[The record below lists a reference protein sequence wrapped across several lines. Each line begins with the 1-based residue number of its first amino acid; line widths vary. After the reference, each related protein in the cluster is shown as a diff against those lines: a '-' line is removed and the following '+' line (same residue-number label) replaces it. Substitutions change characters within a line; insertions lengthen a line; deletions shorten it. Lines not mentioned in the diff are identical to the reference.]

1 VARKTGSVSVLIVA
15 ATIALILGIRV
26 LVRMVRSAGGSP
38 LSADPPAGA
47 AGLVSAIVPVL
58 NEEARVGAAL
68 EALCACGPELREILV
83 VDGGSRD
90 ATAQVVAA
98 AALRDPRIRW
108 IDAAPVPA
116 DWNGKAWG
124 IACGLR
130 AASAEAEFVATIDAD
145 VRVSPRLFAAMLAKR
160 AAEDLTALSVA
171 TKQELGDWLEGLL
184 HPAFL
189 CTLVYRFGLPGVRAR
204 DIGGVQANG
213 QCFLARRE
221 TLLAT
226 DAVGLA
232 RDSRCEDVTI
242 ARALVARGYGVGFYE
257 GEDAVTVRM
266 YANGTELWR
275 NWPRSLPMRDRFAG
289 PAWGLAEVIFVQAL
303 PLPLAIVFALAGA
316 ATPLAHAAFSVSAG
330 LVMMRL
336 GTLAGMRR
344 AYAHP
349 PLTYWLSPLAD
360 LAVAYALLASVLRRT
375 YAWRGRTLVA
385 EHGA

>member
-1 VARKTGSVSVLIVA
+1 VTVLLIAVA
-15 ATIALILGIRV
+15 IALALGIRV
-26 LVRMVRSAGGSP
+26 LVRMIRSAGGTP
-38 LSADPPAGA
+38 LALDPPPAA
-47 AGLVSAIVPVL
+47 AGLVCAIVPVL
-58 NEEARVGAAL
+58 DEETRVGAAL
-68 EALCACGPELREILV
+68 DALRACGPELREILV

-90 ATAQVVAA
+90 ATAQVVADA
-98 AALRDPRIRW
+98 AARDARIRW
-108 IDAAPVPA
+108 IDASPVPA

-130 AASAEAEFVATIDAD
+130 AASPDAEFIATIDAD

-160 AAEDLTALSVA
+160 EAEQLTALSVA

-204 DIGGVQANG
+204 DVGGVQANG
-213 QCFLARRE
+213 QCFLAQRE
-221 TLLAT
+221 TLIASN
-226 DAVGLA
+226 AVALA

-242 ARALVARGYGVGFYE
+242 ARALCAQGYGVGFYE

-275 NWPRSLPMRDRFAG
+275 NWPRSLPMRDRFVS
-289 PAWGLAEVIFVQAL
+289 PAWGLAEIIFVQAL
-303 PLPLAIVFALAGA
+303 PLPLAIVFALAGVL
-316 ATPLAHAAFSVSAG
+316 TPLGHAAFGVSVG

-360 LAVAYALLASVLRRT
+360 LAVAYALFTSVLRRT
-375 YAWRGRTLVA
+375 YSWRGRTLVA
-385 EHGA
+385 EQGA

>member
-1 VARKTGSVSVLIVA
+1 VTLLLSALTLVA
-15 ATIALILGIRV
+15 LGFGVRV
-26 LVRMVRSAGGSP
+26 LLRMVRSAGGSP
-38 LSADPPAGA
+38 LAGDPPPVA

-58 NEEARVGAAL
+58 DEEARVGAAL
-68 EALCACGPELREILV
+68 AALRRCGPEVREILV

-90 ATAQVVAA
+90 GTAGVVAA
-98 AALRDPRIRW
+98 AAAADSRIRW
-108 IDAAPVPA
+108 IDAAPVPPE
-116 DWNGKAWG
+116 WNGKAWG

-130 AASAEAEFVATIDAD
+130 AASADAAYIATIDAD

-160 AAEDLTALSVA
+160 ETEDLAALSVA

-204 DIGGVQANG
+204 SVGGVQANG

-226 DAVGLA
+226 DAVALA

-266 YANGTELWR
+266 YANGMELWR
-275 NWPRSLPMRDRFAG
+275 NWPRSLPMRDQFVAPG
-289 PAWGLAEVIFVQAL
+289 SGLAEVFFVQAL
-303 PLPLAIVFALAGA
+303 PLPLAIAFALLGA
-316 ATPLAHAAFSVSAG
+316 TTPLAHAAFGASVG

-344 AYAHP
+344 AYANP
-349 PLTYWLSPLAD
+349 PPTYWLSPLVD
-360 LAVAYALLASVLRRT
+360 LAVVYALAASVMRRT
-375 YAWRGRTLVA
+375 AAWRGRTLVA
-385 EHGA
+385 EHSA

>member
-1 VARKTGSVSVLIVA
+1 MTVLLLAVA
-15 ATIALILGIRV
+15 IALVLGLRV
-26 LVRMVRSAGGSP
+26 LVRMIRSAGGSP
-38 LSADPPAGA
+38 LRSDPPAA
-47 AGLVSAIVPVL
+47 APGLVSAIVPVL
-58 NEEARVGAAL
+58 DEAARVGAAL
-68 EALCACGPELREILV
+68 AAMRACGPELREILV

-98 AALRDPRIRW
+98 AAARDSRIRW

-130 AASAEAEFVATIDAD
+130 AAAPEAEFVATIDAD

-204 DIGGVQANG
+204 DVGGVQANG

-221 TLLAT
+221 TLLET

-266 YANGTELWR
+266 YASGMELWR
-275 NWPRSLPMRDRFAG
+275 NWPRSLPMRDRFVS
-289 PAWGLAEVIFVQAL
+289 PAAGLAEVVFVQAL
-303 PLPLAIVFALAGA
+303 PLPLALVFAVLGS
-316 ATPLAHAAFSVSAG
+316 ATPLGPAAFAVSAG
-330 LVMMRL
+330 FVMMRL

-344 AYAHP
+344 AYARP

-360 LAVAYALLASVLRRT
+360 LAVAYALCASVLRRT

>member
-1 VARKTGSVSVLIVA
+1 VTVLIA
-15 ATIALILGIRV
+15 AAALALAFGIRV
-26 LVRMVRSAGGSP
+26 LARMIRSAGGTP
-38 LSADPPAGA
+38 LASDPPRA
-47 AGLVSAIVPVL
+47 APGQVCAIVPVL
-58 NEEARVGAAL
+58 DEEARVGAAL
-68 EALCACGPELREILV
+68 DALRACGPELREILV

-90 ATAQVVAA
+90 ATAAVVAA
-98 AALRDPRIRW
+98 AAARDPRIRW
-108 IDAAPVPA
+108 IDASPVAPG
-116 DWNGKAWG
+116 WNGKAWG

-130 AASAEAEFVATIDAD
+130 AASPAAEYVATIDAD
-145 VRVSPRLFAAMLAKR
+145 VRVSPRLFAAMLAKL
-160 AAEDLTALSVA
+160 AAEELTALSVA

-242 ARALVARGYGVGFYE
+242 ARALCAQGYGVGFYE

-289 PAWGLAEVIFVQAL
+289 PGWGLAEVFFAQAL
-303 PLPLAIVFALAGA
+303 PLPLALLIVALGA
-316 ATPLAHAAFSVSAG
+316 TTPLAHLAFAVSAG

-360 LAVAYALLASVLRRT
+360 LAVAYALAASVLRRT

>member
-1 VARKTGSVSVLIVA
+1 MTFLIAVA
-15 ATIALILGIRV
+15 AIALAFGIRV
-26 LVRMVRSAGGSP
+26 LVRMIRSAGGTP
-38 LSADPPAGA
+38 LPADPPPAP
-47 AGLVSAIVPVL
+47 AGLICAIVPVL
-58 NEEARVGAAL
+58 DEEARVGAAL
-68 EALCACGPELREILV
+68 AALRACGPEVREILV

-90 ATAQVVAA
+90 ATARVVADA
-98 AALRDPRIRW
+98 AARDPRIRF
-108 IDAAPVPA
+108 IDAAPVPP

-130 AASAEAEFVATIDAD
+130 AASPQTEFVATIDAD

-160 AAEDLTALSVA
+160 AADDLTALSVA

-226 DAVGLA
+226 DAVALA

-242 ARALVARGYGVGFYE
+242 ARALCARGYGVGFYE

-275 NWPRSLPMRDRFAG
+275 NWPRSLPMRDRFVTPG
-289 PAWGLAEVIFVQAL
+289 WGLAEVVFAQAL
-303 PLPLAIVFALAGA
+303 PLPIAIAIAIAVAGA
-316 ATPLAHAAFSVSAG
+316 TTPLAHVAFGVGAG

-344 AYAHP
+344 AYARP

-360 LAVAYALLASVLRRT
+360 LAVAYALVASVLRRT
-375 YAWRGRTLVA
+375 AVWRGRTLVA
-385 EHGA
+385 EHSA